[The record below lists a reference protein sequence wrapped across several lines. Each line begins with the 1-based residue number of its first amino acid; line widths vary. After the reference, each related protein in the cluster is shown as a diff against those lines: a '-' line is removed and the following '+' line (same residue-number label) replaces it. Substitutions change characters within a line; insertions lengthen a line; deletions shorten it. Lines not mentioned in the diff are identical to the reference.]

1 MKLWGGRFEGEID
14 PDFFTFSESFSVD
27 HRLVLYDI
35 RVNRAYVAELRS
47 AGILEGSEESSLLE
61 ALEKLAQQVETD
73 PNWAKKESAEDIHTW
88 VEYRLLQETPAA
100 GKLRTGRSRND
111 LVATLARM
119 WVKDAADNMQ
129 RLVVD
134 LMAALLSQAEKNE
147 KAILPGY
154 THLQR
159 AQAILWPHFLLAYCE
174 MLRRDWRRLR
184 DCAERA
190 DELPM
195 GSGALAGASIPINRE
210 RLRKELRFARLSQNS
225 LDATSD
231 RDFMVEAMFA
241 CALLATHLSRMAE
254 DLILYGSSEFGFVEL
269 ADAFSTG
276 SSLMPHKKNPDS
288 LELIRGRA
296 GRVQGRLSGLLTTL
310 KGLPSSYDRDLQE
323 DKAALF
329 DAVDTTAGSL
339 RVMARVVGTLQI
351 NEARMREAAEAGFLT
366 ATEIAEELARRG
378 VPFAEAHDTVG
389 ELVRYC
395 VKKQKTFAELTDEEG
410 KKFTPLWDDAL
421 QRTATS
427 LESALEKKNLT
438 GGTSPSQVSGQIQKL
453 HKELAE
459 LRKSTP

>member
-1 MKLWGGRFEGEID
+1 MVTTGR
-14 PDFFTFSESFSVD
+14 VK
-27 HRLVLYDI
+27 
-35 RVNRAYVAELRS
+35 NRIS
-47 AGILEGSEESSLLE
+47 GMSPS
-61 ALEKLAQQVETD
+61 
-73 PNWAKKESAEDIHTW
+73 N
-88 VEYRLLQETPAA
+88 
-100 GKLRTGRSRND
+100 RSRN
-111 LVATLARM
+111 VAGP
-119 WVKDAADNMQ
+119 
-129 RLVVD
+129 
-134 LMAALLSQAEKNE
+134 
-147 KAILPGY
+147 PGVN
-154 THLQR
+154 T
-159 AQAILWPHFLLAYCE
+159 
-174 MLRRDWRRLR
+174 
-184 DCAERA
+184 
-190 DELPM
+190 
-195 GSGALAGASIPINRE
+195 
-210 RLRKELRFARLSQNS
+210 
-225 LDATSD
+225 
-231 RDFMVEAMFA
+231 
-241 CALLATHLSRMAE
+241 
-254 DLILYGSSEFGFVEL
+254 
-269 ADAFSTG
+269 
-276 SSLMPHKKNPDS
+276 
-288 LELIRGRA
+288 A

-389 ELVRYC
+389 GLVRYC

-410 KKFTPLWDDAL
+410 KKFTPLWDDTL

>member
-27 HRLVLYDI
+27 HRLILYDI
-35 RVNRAYVAELRS
+35 RVNKAYVKELRA
-47 AGILEGSEESSLLE
+47 AGILEGAEEAALLE
-61 ALEKLAQQVETD
+61 ALEKLARRVKAD
-73 PNWAKKESAEDIHTW
+73 PNWAKKESAEDVHTW
-88 VEYRLLQETPAA
+88 VEAQLLEETAAA

-119 WVKDAADNMQ
+119 WVKDAADHLE
-129 RLVVD
+129 RLLFD
-134 LMAALLSQAEKNE
+134 LMAALLSQAEKNA

-159 AQAILWPHFLLAYCE
+159 AQAILWPHLLLAYCE
-174 MLRRDWRRLR
+174 MLRRDGGRLR

-195 GSGALAGASIPINRE
+195 GSGALAGASIPVNRE
-210 RLRKELRFARLSQNS
+210 RMAKELGFSRLSQNS
-225 LDATSD
+225 LDATCD
-231 RDFMVEAMFA
+231 CDFTVEIAFA
-241 CALLATHLSRMAE
+241 CSLLMTHLSRMAE
-254 DLILYGSSEFGFVEL
+254 DLILYSSSEFAFVEL
-269 ADAFSTG
+269 ADAYATG

-296 GRVQGRLSGLLTTL
+296 GRVQGRLTGLLTTL

-329 DAVDTTAGSL
+329 DAVDTAAGSL
-339 RVMARVVGTLQI
+339 KIMARVAGTLQI
-351 NEARMREAAEAGFLT
+351 NEARMRRAAEEGFLT

-378 VPFAEAHDTVG
+378 VPFAEAHHAVG
-389 ELVRYC
+389 AMVRYC
-395 VKKQKTFAELTDEEG
+395 VRNQKTFAELTCEEG
-410 KKFTPLWDDAL
+410 KKFTPHWDDAL

-427 LESALEKKNLT
+427 LENALEKKNLT
-438 GGTSPSQVSGQIQKL
+438 GGTAPSQVSAQIQKL
-453 HKELAE
+453 TRELAQ